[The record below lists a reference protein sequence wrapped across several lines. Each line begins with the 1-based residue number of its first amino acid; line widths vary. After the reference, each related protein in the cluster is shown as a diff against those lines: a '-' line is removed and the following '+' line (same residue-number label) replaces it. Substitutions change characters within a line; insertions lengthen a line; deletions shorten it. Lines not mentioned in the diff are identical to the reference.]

1 MVSPVRVR
9 VPPLQFCRHLQEKLS
24 SSVLPNRYRVYTHL
38 EKTVEVV
45 R

>member
-1 MVSPVRVR
+1 
-9 VPPLQFCRHLQEKLS
+9 LQEKLS

-38 EKTVEVV
+38 EKAIEVV